1 MNDKSKFLKRRE
13 KIGGLNTIMRFPL
26 IGTPGTLPTESD
38 FLKRRKKIKGLKKG
52 GAVKK

>member
-26 IGTPGTLPTESD
+26 IGTTGTLPTESA

-52 GAVKK
+52 GTVKK

>member
-26 IGTPGTLPTESD
+26 IGTTGTLPTESA

>member
-26 IGTPGTLPTESD
+26 IGSPGTLPKESD
-38 FLKRRKKIKGLKKG
+38 FLKRRKNLRGLKKG